1 MKNKIILIACSII
14 LVLNV
19 SAQNV
24 PAKSAVEYIE
34 SMPNLPEPYKMK
46 NWKQTALD
54 QDRLLYDHNAQ
65 GRFLPLIW
73 WDDAQVNFPIRS
85 FGLPSYVGL
94 FHQMDKTTNYE
105 ALPTIGSLISASL
118 LGIDKSDVSGID
130 YVTMVRN
137 FYQKSNGVNLV
148 LDLTQTNGGGSFWYD
163 IWPTL
168 SFNMLVDLYPQ
179 KHEMSDVMKNCA
191 DTWYNHIAVL
201 KGKGEYPNFDYAAFD
216 HVKNEPVDNDK
227 WREPDAAA
235 GVAWI
240 EYTAYKKFRDRK
252 YLKGAKLALD
262 FLESKE
268 ADEGVYYEVLMPYG
282 AYTAVRMNAE
292 EGTDYDEVKM
302 INWCFDS
309 NKTPEKSCRIGWG
322 VISENWEGYDV
333 YGLVGQR
340 SWEKF
345 AFAMN
350 TFTQAAALVPIVKY
364 NPSYSYSIGKWMLN
378 LANASRLFYADEHP
392 KNRQVSASWT
402 GDPKHSI
409 CYEGLRK
416 DLEGEN
422 YEPLKGV
429 LAEKG
434 PYGMVDQ
441 VPVSMT
447 GFAPYGSSWVG
458 MLAAIVDTTNVPGI
472 LQLDCNATDFFCNK
486 KYPTYL
492 LYNPHDT
499 KKTVTVR
506 LPEASSKLYD
516 LVSKKIIVKDVK
528 GSTEIQLESKS
539 VITIVCIP
547 SHVKLNIKNGRM
559 VSDDGTI
566 IDFEIK

>member
-1 MKNKIILIACSII
+1 MKKIILAAFAISFI
-14 LVLNV
+14 LNV
-19 SAQNV
+19 SAQNE
-24 PAKSAVEYIE
+24 PTKSAIEYIE
-34 SMPNLPEPYKMK
+34 SMPDLPKPYKMK
-46 NWKQTALD
+46 NWKQITYD
-54 QDRLLYDHNAQ
+54 QDRLLYNHNAE

-73 WDDAQVNFPIRS
+73 WDDSQINFPIRS

-94 FHQMDKTTNYE
+94 FHQMNKTTNYE

-118 LGIDKSDVSGID
+118 LGIDKSDVNGID

-148 LDLTQTNGGGSFWYD
+148 LDKTKTHGGGSFWYD

-168 SFNMLVDLYPQ
+168 SFNMLVDLYPEKQ
-179 KHEMSDVMKNCA
+179 EMSDIMKNCA
-191 DTWYNHIAVL
+191 DTWYNNILIL
-201 KGKGEYPNFDYAAFD
+201 KGNDKYPNFNYSAFD
-216 HVKNEPVDNDK
+216 HIGKKPVDNQRWK
-227 WREPDAAA
+227 EPDASA

-240 EYTAYKKFRDRK
+240 QYTAYKKFGNDK
-252 YLKGAKLALD
+252 YLNGAKLSLD
-262 FLESKE
+262 FLESRE
-268 ADEGVYYEVLMPYG
+268 VDEGVYYEVLMPYG
-282 AYTAVRMNAE
+282 VYTAVRMNAE
-292 EGTDYDEVKM
+292 EGTDYDEIKM

-309 NKTPEKSCRIGWG
+309 NKIPGKSCRIGWG
-322 VISENWEGYDV
+322 IISENWEGYDV
-333 YGLVGQR
+333 HGLVGQR

-364 NPSYSYSIGKWMLN
+364 NPKYSYSIGKWMLN

-392 KNRQVSASWT
+392 KNRQTSASWT

-416 DLEGEN
+416 DLEGKN

-458 MLAAIVDTTNVPGI
+458 MLAAIVDTTNVEKI
-472 LQLDCNATDFFCNK
+472 LKLDCNATDFFGDRSF
-486 KYPTYL
+486 PTYL
-492 LYNPHDT
+492 FFNPFYESRSVLLDVG
-499 KKTVTVR
+499 KDAVNI
-506 LPEASSKLYD
+506 YD
-516 LVSKKIIVKDVK
+516 LVSKQYLKRNVSGTVSLQLTEDSAITVVLVPANVKTTVK
-528 GSTEIQLESKS
+528 G
-539 VITIVCIP
+539 
-547 SHVKLNIKNGRM
+547 GRLM
-559 VSDDGTI
+559 AGNTVLDYRY
-566 IDFEIK
+566 K